1 MNFLGHQNVKNT
13 LQYVQLEEALFK
25 GDDEYIYKAAG
36 NAKNALKKYMCTTLD
51 NIMLFRKRK

>member
-13 LQYVQLEEALFK
+13 LQYVQLEETLFK

-36 NAKNALKKYMCTTLD
+36 NAKNALKKVYVH
-51 NIMLFRKRK
+51 NAG